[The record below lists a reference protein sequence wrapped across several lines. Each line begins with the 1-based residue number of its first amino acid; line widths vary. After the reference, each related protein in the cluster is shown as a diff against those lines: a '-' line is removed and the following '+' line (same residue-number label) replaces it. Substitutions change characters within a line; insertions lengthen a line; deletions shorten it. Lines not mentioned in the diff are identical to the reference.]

1 MTRYLIFGAGA
12 VGTLLGGLLAKA
24 GHSVTFLGR
33 PWNIEGVRRDGIRIS
48 GVWGEHE
55 IPPQPA
61 YEAVDDIPDDQ
72 REFDQIIITVK
83 AFDTEKAIQSCLPV
97 IHDATLVI
105 SCQNGFGNNETIAD
119 RIGWRR
125 TLGARFI
132 TGVEITAPGVIQVTV
147 HADSVRLGHYRRE
160 FPMAQIE
167 SIAHTLREA
176 GIPTEATDQLEQYIW
191 ARILYNAALNPLGA
205 LLSVAYGELAGNPET
220 RSIMNRIIEEAFAVT
235 GKCGIQQFWPDAEAY
250 QDAFYNQML
259 PPTAAHFPSMLR
271 DLERGRQT
279 EIDALNG
286 AISELGQKT
295 NTPTFVND
303 TIASLIHFREKQP
316 KA

>member
-24 GHSVTFLGR
+24 GNSVTFIGR
-33 PWNIEGVRRDGIRIS
+33 KWNIEGIRQDGIRIS
-48 GVWGEHE
+48 GIWGDHD

-61 YEAVDDIPDDQ
+61 YEAAGDIPTDQ
-72 REFDQIIITVK
+72 REIDQIIITVK
-83 AFDTEKAIQSCLPV
+83 AFDTEKATQSCLPV
-97 IHDATLVI
+97 IQDASLVI
-105 SCQNGFGNNETIAD
+105 SCQNGFGNNQIIAD

-132 TGVEITAPGVIQVTV
+132 TGVEITAPGVVQVTV

-160 FPMAQIE
+160 FPMEQIE
-167 SIAHTLREA
+167 SIARTLREA
-176 GIPTEATDQLEQYIW
+176 GIPTEATDQLEQYVW
-191 ARILYNAALNPLGA
+191 AKILYNAALNPLGA
-205 LLSVAYGELAGNPET
+205 LLGVTYGELADNQET

-235 GKCGIQQFWPDAEAY
+235 GKCGIEQFWPDADAY
-250 QDAFYNQML
+250 KDAFYNQML

-279 EIDALNG
+279 EINALNG
-286 AISELGQKT
+286 AISQLGEKANVST
-295 NTPTFVND
+295 SVND
-303 TIASLIHFREKQP
+303 TIASLIHFREKLRDT
-316 KA
+316 